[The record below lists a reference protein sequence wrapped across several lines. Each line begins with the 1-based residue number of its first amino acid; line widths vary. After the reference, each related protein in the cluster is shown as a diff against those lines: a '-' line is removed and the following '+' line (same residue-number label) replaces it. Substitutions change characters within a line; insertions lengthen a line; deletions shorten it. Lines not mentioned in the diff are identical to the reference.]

1 MHVLAAAALA
11 SGLGL
16 AAAGAEAQSRPT
28 YEQTVGYVKER
39 TEGMHA
45 DGFDRYRQTVDFP
58 QRCKMRITVEHG
70 RSGAVISTIVADVDL
85 GKLDL
90 ARMATRA
97 GGNYSLIPAQSGAIT
112 RELSYPPENRRAMDR
127 ARGEPQR
134 FACDATGCRS
144 RQPTVVTDYHT
155 LRTHGMGSA
164 AENEVTARGLRHL
177 FELCGSSKPLF

>member
-1 MHVLAAAALA
+1 MHVLAAAVFAT
-11 SGLGL
+11 GLGL
-16 AAAGAEAQSRPT
+16 AVAGADAQSGPT

-39 TEGMHA
+39 TEGVHA
-45 DGFDRYRQTVDFP
+45 DGFDRYRQTVEFP
-58 QRCKMRITVEHG
+58 LRCRMRITVEQA
-70 RSGAVISTIVADVDL
+70 RSGNVVSTTVADVDL
-85 GKLDL
+85 GKLHL

-112 RELSYPPENRRAMDR
+112 RVLSYPPDNRRAMDR

-144 RQPTVVTDYHT
+144 LQPTVVTDYQT

-164 AENEVTARGLRHL
+164 AENEATARGLRHL